1 MGSVNDHFSGTA
13 SGINNAMSRIANVF
27 ATAIFGALSVLFF
40 TGALQQQVK
49 TIKLNP
55 KQKQEVMAQAAD
67 LGNAK
72 APKGIADSKI
82 LEQAYHRSFIKA
94 YADILRIAS
103 GLGFLGALMAVLFV
117 RTSTLKS
124 SRI

>member
-1 MGSVNDHFSGTA
+1 MGSASDHFSGTA
-13 SGINNAMSRIANVF
+13 SGVNNAMSRIANVF

-72 APKGIADSKI
+72 VPQGIADSKVI
-82 LEQAYHRSFIKA
+82 EQAYHQSFIKA
-94 YADILRIAS
+94 YANIMRIAA

-117 RTSTLKS
+117 KNVKKAAG
-124 SRI
+124 